1 MRSGQRRAAHL
12 LARRPDAVSGPPRR
26 ALIRRSDAGSAVQAV
41 VVIAILTI
49 FVTRAYLHAT
59 GYPQIGGKT
68 LHIAHA
74 LWGGAAMIVAIVLL
88 LSFAGQRARWTA
100 VLVSGIGFGLFL
112 DEIGKFVTKTND
124 YFFAPSI
131 AIMYVVVVLLLL
143 LNRWIQ
149 DMRRSSP
156 HDDLVEGLLRTAE
169 ALGTG
174 VPDDERRRIAALL
187 ARAGDGSET
196 DARSAAVAAEI
207 LAAVPAR
214 RPSRLVRLATRVVP
228 PHRERAVGAGA
239 AMVVGL
245 MLTVFSVAGVISA
258 SLTIAQSIEDGTGTA
273 IAAGGRFAGSVLAFV
288 LCLLA
293 WFLHMRHRGGLWSLR
308 LFRGAALVTMLLT
321 EVFDFAS
328 EQFGALIN
336 VGVGLVA
343 LGVLGYRIRFLTRPS
358 ADGTVPDPVPAQKD
372 A

>member
-1 MRSGQRRAAHL
+1 M
-12 LARRPDAVSGPPRR
+12 
-26 ALIRRSDAGSAVQAV
+26 IRRSDAGSAVQAV
-41 VVIAILTI
+41 VVIAIVTI

-88 LSFAGQRARWTA
+88 LSFAGRRARWTA
-100 VLVSGIGFGLFL
+100 VAVGGVGFGLFL

-149 DMRRSSP
+149 DLRRTSP
-156 HDDLVEGLLRTAE
+156 HDDLIEGLMRTGE
-169 ALGTG
+169 ALGAG
-174 VPDDERRRIAALL
+174 VTDDERRRIAALL
-187 ARAGDGSET
+187 TRAGDGTEA
-196 DARSAAVAAEI
+196 DARSAAAAATI
-207 LAAVPAR
+207 LATAPAR
-214 RPSRLVRLATRVVP
+214 RPSALVRLAARVVP
-228 PHRERAVGAGA
+228 PHRERVVGAGA
-239 AMVVGL
+239 AIAVGL
-245 MLTVFSVAGVISA
+245 VLTVFSLAGLISA
-258 SLTIAQSIEDGTGTA
+258 AMTITHSVEDGTGTA
-273 IAAGGRFAGSVLAFV
+273 IAVIGRFAGSGLAFV

-293 WFLHMRHRGGLWSLR
+293 WLLHMRHRGGLWPLR
-308 LFRGAALVTMLLT
+308 LFRAAALVTMLLT
-321 EVFDFAS
+321 EVFDFVS

-343 LGVLGYRIRFLTRPS
+343 LGVLGYRIRFLTRPG
-358 ADGTVPDPVPAQKD
+358 ADGADTAPDPAPAKEVRD
-372 A
+372 GAAR